1 MGIRLCGYTPG
12 KRATLEA
19 HVCGLHFAVKAYTTD
34 PASEA
39 SLYKALGAVGLAG
52 ETGPRVPRLLTWVPS
67 LRLMAISWLE
77 GTPVNLLLSCGRGQR
92 AGELAADF
100 LRRTVSVPV
109 TLGPPLG
116 RTELCAAMKR
126 WVARLFAMNP
136 TLGIHSAEVATSLH
150 RTELEH
156 SPTRLV
162 HGSFYARHI
171 LDTGDGPG
179 VIDWQRFGQGPLEVD
194 AGMFLATISRIALR
208 HEDVTAEAESAEKA
222 FLALTRGLV
231 DENALAWYRA
241 AGLLRLSARRTKR
254 RPLAELRRLVN
265 EAARF
270 AEFASAGGVVISYP
284 VNGLD
289 LVDTVTSGGLP
300 DDTLLMILTIIFL
313 LALGSYFL
321 GELSGFSRG
330 KRRNFMGQFYTKTA
344 LNDVSNWLGRHS

>member
-1 MGIRLCGYTPG
+1 
-12 KRATLEA
+12 
-19 HVCGLHFAVKAYTTD
+19 
-34 PASEA
+34 
-39 SLYKALGAVGLAG
+39 
-52 ETGPRVPRLLTWVPS
+52 
-67 LRLMAISWLE
+67 
-77 GTPVNLLLSCGRGQR
+77 
-92 AGELAADF
+92 
-100 LRRTVSVPV
+100 
-109 TLGPPLG
+109 
-116 RTELCAAMKR
+116 
-126 WVARLFAMNP
+126 MNP

-171 LDTGDGPG
+171 LDTGDGAG

-321 GELSGFSRG
+321 GELS
-330 KRRNFMGQFYTKTA
+330 KR
-344 LNDVSNWLGRHS
+344 L